1 MCKIWTKARRRNSDD
16 AGYLMLEALIAIAL
30 FSIGFLAISTLVFSA
45 TRNNT
50 KGNILTMATL
60 LAAEKL
66 EDLKSEDVDDPVL
79 QVGSVQDPDNP
90 IGAIFNRSWT
100 ITDAVGNNSSREI
113 EVTVGW
119 TYRGQ
124 NQQVTLRT
132 LTLGNGT

>member
-1 MCKIWTKARRRNSDD
+1 
-16 AGYLMLEALIAIAL
+16 MLEALIAIAL